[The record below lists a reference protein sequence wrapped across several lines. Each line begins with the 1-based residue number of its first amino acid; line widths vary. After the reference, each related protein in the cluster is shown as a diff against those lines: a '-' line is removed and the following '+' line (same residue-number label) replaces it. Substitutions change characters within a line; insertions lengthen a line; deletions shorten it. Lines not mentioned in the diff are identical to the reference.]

1 MKRHRLDGISEQRII
16 GFEEAH
22 RRLAGAIR
30 QGIPYAMGKLGG
42 CETRSLFYAVGF
54 FQPDW
59 PYAMS
64 WLKYAKQLYLQAGVF
79 PVEKKS
85 FHEFARHYRDQVL
98 PQVDYLYL
106 WQSWRK
112 ETTLAKRYARGSA
125 FSVGFFQDFI
135 AGSWLESLAGK
146 RVLVVSPFAATIQ
159 SQYAK
164 RTEIWRSMPTILP
177 EFELLTLKCPLH
189 AHLVAPEHP
198 SWMATL
204 RHLCSA
210 CDALDYDVLIAGA
223 GAWGLPLATHA
234 KSRGKVGVHMGGATQ
249 LLFGIKGVRWDDRSD
264 ASEIYNEHWTYP
276 SEEETPKG
284 VELIEGACYWKPKE

>member
-1 MKRHRLDGISEQRII
+1 MKRHRLDGISEERII
-16 GFEEAH
+16 DFKEAH
-22 RRLAGAIR
+22 QRLAAAIR

-59 PYAMS
+59 PYSMS
-64 WLKYAKQLYLQAGVF
+64 WLKYARQLYLQAGVF

-85 FHEFARHYRDQVL
+85 FHEFARHYSDEVL

-106 WQSWRK
+106 WQDWRK
-112 ETTLAKRYARGSA
+112 ETTLAKRYARGAA
-125 FSVGFFQDFI
+125 FSVGFFQDFL

-159 SQYAK
+159 HQYAK
-164 RTEIWRSMPTILP
+164 RTEIWRSMPAILP

-189 AHLVAPEHP
+189 AHLMPPKHS

-204 RHLCSA
+204 EHLFSA
-210 CDALDYDVLIAGA
+210 CDAMDYDVLIAGA

-234 KSRGKVGVHMGGATQ
+234 KIRGKVGVHMGGATQ
-249 LLFGIKGVRWDDRSD
+249 LLFGIKGGRWDDRSD

-284 VELIEGACYWKPKE
+284 VELIEGACYWKPM